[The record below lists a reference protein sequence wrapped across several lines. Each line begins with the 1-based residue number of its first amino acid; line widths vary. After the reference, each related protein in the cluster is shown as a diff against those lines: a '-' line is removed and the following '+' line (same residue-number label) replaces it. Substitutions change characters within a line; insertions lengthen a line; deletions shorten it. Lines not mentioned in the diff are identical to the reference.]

1 MRYGLKHLD
10 GSVDPFSYFA
20 DDNWWL
26 NALQPDSISRSDSQQ
41 SVLYGADGGSGS
53 ASKVSHSGTQGTTVA
68 TAPTTSSTS
77 GLVININWDASVA
90 SAPTGFTA
98 AVTSAVDYL
107 ESLFSNP
114 VTITISVGYGEVD
127 GSALG
132 SNELGESLAYLN
144 SYGYSTIKNAL
155 AADATSATDASA
167 VASLPATA
175 PTNGTYWLT
184 TANAKALGLASGTGT
199 DGFVGFSSSLPF
211 TYNDSNGVAS
221 GTYDFSGTA
230 LHELTEVMGR
240 LLFAGGTIGT
250 TANSYGLLDLFHY
263 SSAGVLDTSAST
275 PGYFSANGG
284 VTNQG
289 QFNTVAGGDPGDW
302 SSSMGNDSFDAFSN
316 SGVLNSF
323 STDDTNLL
331 DAIGWNLAG
340 SSKPST
346 PTGVSVTAITSSLSG
361 AALSANTSIAA
372 VTQVGGASTD
382 TYSYSLGGAA
392 ASMFKLSASGN
403 IATLSA
409 GQAGLAGLANGQL
422 YALSITATDVTS
434 GMSAAPNALD
444 VIVGTASNDTI
455 NLAALSGAL
464 GTSTP
469 TFIYGLAGND
479 RINGTGCA
487 GKLWIDGGAGADML
501 TGGSGVNDYIYT
513 AASDSTATAMDVI
526 TNFKSGSDL
535 IDLTGLG
542 ITLKVAGTVG
552 KNKSLA
558 AGSIGWQSSNGN
570 TYVYVNTSA
579 GSEAITGTN
588 MNIDLAGSV
597 SLSSSN
603 FVHL

>member
-1 MRYGLKHLD
+1 MHYGLKNLH
-10 GSVDPFSYFA
+10 GSGDPFGYFT

-26 NALQPDSISRSDSQQ
+26 STVPPDSISRSGSQQ
-41 SVLYGADGGSGS
+41 SVLYGPDGGSGS
-53 ASKVSHSGTQGTTVA
+53 ASKAGHSGTSGATVV
-68 TAPTTSSTS
+68 TSPTTSSTS
-77 GLVININWDASVA
+77 GLVIDINWDASVA
-90 SAPTGFTA
+90 SAPTAFTT
-98 AVTSAVDYL
+98 AVTSAVHYL
-107 ESLFSNP
+107 ESLFDDP

-132 SNELGESLAYLN
+132 SNELGESWAYLN
-144 SYGYSTIKNAL
+144 SYGYSTIKSAL
-155 AADATSATDASA
+155 AADATSATDASV

-211 TYNDSNGVAS
+211 TYNDSNGVAA
-221 GTYDFSGTA
+221 GTYDFNGTA

-240 LLFAGGTIGT
+240 LMFTGGTIGT

-275 PGYFSANGG
+275 SGYFSTDGG
-284 VTNQG
+284 TTNQG
-289 QFNTVAGGDPGDW
+289 QFNTVSGGDPGDW

-316 SGVLNSF
+316 SGVINSF
-323 STDDTNLL
+323 SADDTNVL

-346 PTGVSVTAITSSLSG
+346 PTGVSVTAITSSPSG
-361 AALSANTSIAA
+361 AALSANTSIAM
-372 VTQVGGASTD
+372 VSQVGGASTD

-403 IATLSA
+403 VATLAA

-422 YALSITATDVTS
+422 YALTLTATDVTS

-444 VIVGTASNDTI
+444 IIVGTAGSDTI
-455 NLAALSGAL
+455 NVAALSGAL

-479 RINGTGCA
+479 RLNGTGYA
-487 GKLWIDGGAGADML
+487 GKLWIDGGAGADTL
-501 TGGSGVNDYIYT
+501 TGGSGVNDYLYT
-513 AASDSTATAMDVI
+513 AASDSTAMAMDVI
-526 TNFKSGSDL
+526 TNFHGGSDL

-542 ITLKVAGTVG
+542 ITLRVAGTIG
-552 KNKSLA
+552 KNKPLA
-558 AGSIGWQSSNGN
+558 AESIGWQSSSGN
-570 TYVYVNTSA
+570 TYIYVNTSA
-579 GSEAITGTN
+579 GSESISGTN
-588 MNIDLAGSV
+588 MKIDLAGSV